1 MLSLDEFEQLLVG
14 TTMASSSADDRVAR
28 GRMQRMFGKADLNKD
43 GRVDFNEVS
52 CATTQTA
59 PQPTETATLSAS
71 LPSPPLPLSL
81 PSRCSSSSC
90 ARRRS
95 GTSGR
100 RRRGRCAIRQSI
112 KSAGAVI
119 REVVVVVVTAAR
131 HRPHGGR
138 AAAVGRQRIA
148 LVMEAATEGL
158 RLVCGWRR

>member
-71 LPSPPLPLSL
+71 FPPLLSL
-81 PSRCSSSSC
+81 SLLLRV
-90 ARRRS
+90 AVYHH
-95 GTSGR
+95 
-100 RRRGRCAIRQSI
+100 AQED
-112 KSAGAVI
+112 GAASQ
-119 REVVVVVVTAAR
+119 E
-131 HRPHGGR
+131 GGR
-138 AAAVGRQRIA
+138 KEDAPSGKASGAPGQ
-148 LVMEAATEGL
+148 
-158 RLVCGWRR
+158 